1 MPGIQY
7 DIDQSTDKFF
17 QYSLQLSSRPG
28 TLLSSFEQEAVMAI
42 TAQEVKTTRPKS
54 TESPIAALVR
64 VAFLIFFVIGAAWFI
79 QSAVSKGYT
88 QLAAVVGI
96 ITVMFVVIFLLPQA
110 YPYRWIA
117 IGLGFLIMFVIYPMV
132 FTIYVAFTN
141 YGDGHLLTK
150 EQALPIIQK
159 ATYLPEGAASFT
171 WTAYKA
177 PDGTYAVWLVD
188 PNGNTYL
195 ARQGEEILAA
205 SIGDPGIGEA
215 DARGIPTT
223 IEGFDRI
230 NALRAAA
237 DKTLPDIV
245 FGIEGGTTVKI
256 TSPSRAAALQTRFV
270 YDEATDTVIDQSNGD
285 IYNNING
292 TFTTKDGKEIRPGFR
307 ANIGLANF
315 VRFFTSP
322 ALRGPLVTILTW
334 NFIFP
339 LLSVLSTF
347 ALGLSIAI
355 MYNERDFPLKRV
367 IRTLLLIP
375 YTIPSV
381 ITILIWRGMLNPE
394 FGIINRSLEASFG
407 WAPSWTTEAFW
418 ARTAILLVNLWLGF
432 PYMMLV
438 TSGALQSIPTDLYEA
453 AAIDGATGWNR
464 FTRITLPLLL
474 VAVGPLLIASFTFNF
489 NNFGLI
495 YLFINGGPPIPGA
508 STQAGYTDI
517 LISYVYNL
525 AFASGGRGVQYGLA
539 SAISLVLFFIVGS
552 ITLFQYRFTNMWEE
566 VSENV

>member
-1 MPGIQY
+1 
-7 DIDQSTDKFF
+7 
-17 QYSLQLSSRPG
+17 
-28 TLLSSFEQEAVMAI
+28 MAT
-42 TAQEVKTTRPKS
+42 TAQEVKAIRKKS
-54 TESPIAALVR
+54 TESPFALLLR
-64 VAFLIFFVIGAAWFI
+64 VVFVGFFTIGAIWFI
-79 QSAVSKGYT
+79 QSAISKGYA
-88 QLAAVVGI
+88 QLGAVVGVV
-96 ITVMFVVIFLLPQA
+96 TVMFLVIFLLPQA
-110 YPYRWIA
+110 YPFRWMA
-117 IGLGFLIMFVIYPMV
+117 IGLGFLTLFVIYPML

-150 EQALPIIQK
+150 EQAIPLIEK

-171 WTAYKA
+171 WTGYKA
-177 PDGTYAVWLVD
+177 PDGTYALWLID
-188 PNGNTYL
+188 PQGNTFF
-195 ARQGEEILAA
+195 AKQGQEILPAKP
-205 SIGDPGIGEA
+205 GDAGIGEA
-215 DARGIPTT
+215 DGKGIPKT
-223 IEGFDRI
+223 IDGYTRI
-230 NALRAAA
+230 NALQAAA
-237 DKTLPDIV
+237 DKTLPSIV
-245 FGIEGGTTVKI
+245 FGIEGGTAVQISSSSK
-256 TSPSRAAALQTRFV
+256 AAALQIRFK
-270 YDEATDTVIDQSNGD
+270 YDAVTDTVVDNSNGD
-285 IYNNING
+285 IYNNVNG
-292 TFTTKDGKEIRPGFR
+292 TFTTKDGKEIKPGFR
-307 ANIGLANF
+307 ATVGLQNF
-315 VRFFTSP
+315 VKFFTSS
-322 ALRGPLVTILTW
+322 ALAGPLVTIVIW

-339 LLSVLSTF
+339 LLSVLTTF

-355 MYNERDFPLKRV
+355 MYNDKDFPLKRI
-367 IRTLLLIP
+367 IRTLLLVP

-394 FGIINRSLEASFG
+394 FGVINRSLESVFG
-407 WAPSWTTEAFW
+407 WAPPWTTEAFW
-418 ARTAILLVNLWLGF
+418 ARTAIILVNLWLGF

-464 FTRITLPLLL
+464 FVRITLPLLL

-495 YLFINGGPPIPGA
+495 YLFINGGPPIAGA